1 MKKIG
6 LFIIVMI
13 TGFTLIHCSGNGSAS
28 QQDTQ
33 SNGIPVK
40 TMLLKQRPFSEYLK
54 LTGTVEARNRINLVA
69 EESGNLRKII
79 RDKGSLV
86 KAGDTLAIIENKIIE
101 ASYNESR
108 AALNQAELDHGSKK
122 VLYEKRAISENEYL
136 VAKYGLERAMAAYE
150 LNKARLSKL
159 YITAPHNGYVNNR
172 LYDLG
177 AYTLPMTPIF
187 DFIDNAYMKIT
198 TGVAERFINDIKLG
212 TPVEITFDAF
222 PELRIQSE
230 VSFINRS
237 IDPASRT
244 FQIEMKIPNPER
256 KLAPQMIANVKLLRR
271 SYEDDLVIPL
281 DTVIETENGRFVFI
295 ASNDEKAVRIP
306 IDFLAIYEDSVLVH
320 GLQVDQRLIIT
331 GQQELTEGDQLL
343 IQQD

>member
-1 MKKIG
+1 MKKFWLSI
-6 LFIIVMI
+6 LILV
-13 TGFTLIHCSGNGSAS
+13 TVLTLINCSGDGSAS

-33 SNGIPVK
+33 SKGIPVK
-40 TMLLKQRPFSEYLK
+40 TMLLKPRPFSEYLK

-79 RDKGSLV
+79 KDKGSLV

-108 AALNQAELDHGSKK
+108 AALNQAELDHSSKK
-122 VLYEKRAISENEYL
+122 ILYEKRAISENEYL
-136 VAKYGLERAMAAYE
+136 VAKYGLERATASYE
-150 LNKARLSKL
+150 LNKSRLSKL
-159 YITAPHNGYVNNR
+159 YLTAPYSGYVNNR

-198 TGVAERFINDIKLG
+198 TGVAERFVNDIKIG
-212 TPVEITFDAF
+212 TPAEISFDAF
-222 PELRIQSE
+222 PELNLQSE
-230 VSFINRS
+230 VSYINRS

-244 FQIEMKIPNPER
+244 FQVEIRIPNPER

-271 SYEDDLVIPL
+271 SYDDDLVIPL
-281 DTVIETENGRFVFI
+281 DTVIESENGRFVFV
-295 ASNDEKAVRIP
+295 ASVDEKAIRVE

-320 GLQVDQRLIIT
+320 GLQTNQRLVIT

-343 IQQD
+343 LEMD